1 MPKRKSRGE
10 FIIFAEFNEPA
21 PTGSINHL
29 AMKFLRNLLA
39 AILGTLIAWGIL
51 FVMFFIFVSLV
62 SSSEESVSVKKN
74 SVLELQMQ
82 LPISDYVGDNAM
94 NPFAGIFEKAQ
105 GLDEILHA
113 INVAKD
119 DEDIKGISLNNNF
132 ILAGLAQTQAI
143 RKALADFKKSGKFV
157 YAYGD
162 FYAQKDY
169 FLASVADSIFVN
181 PVGALDFKGLSS
193 EVLFFKD
200 LQEKT
205 GIKLEVIR
213 HGKYKSAVEPFLA
226 NEMSE
231 ANRTQISELIGSLW
245 NSMVEEISDNRSI
258 VPQNLNAIA
267 DTLGGRT
274 PEFAMETGLI
284 DGVVFFD
291 QYEDKLKR
299 AVDSVLDK
307 ELNIVLLEDYVVRSN
322 KKVINKGD
330 DKVAVVYAQGEIIYG
345 EGGPDIIGQDLLTEA
360 IREARDD
367 DKVKAIVLR
376 VNSPGGSALTSDI
389 IWREIE
395 LAKEKKP
402 VVVSMGN
409 VAASGGYYIAVGADK
424 IFAEPTTV
432 TGSIGVF
439 GVVPNVTELAEDW
452 GINAEQVGTNE
463 NSVEYSLFE
472 PLDENFRNLV
482 QEGIED
488 TYETFLD
495 RVAQGR
501 DMTVAEVDSL
511 AQGRVWSGVD
521 AQRVGL
527 IDNLGNLQDAIA
539 EAAELA
545 ELNENDY
552 GIKKFPKYKTGLERF
567 MEDFGGAGAKARQ
580 SFIENEIGTE
590 AYSILKQIKTA
601 TEQEG
606 VQARMPFVLD
616 IK

>member
-1 MPKRKSRGE
+1 
-10 FIIFAEFNEPA
+10 
-21 PTGSINHL
+21 
-29 AMKFLRNLLA
+29 MKFLRNLLA